1 MVQAS
6 FFRKIAVVSCAA
18 FALTLA
24 GACSKDQATPTE
36 PVAGDVNQPASSDP
50 SAVSEYQIQ
59 GESAGATEAAA
70 PGSAKKRQGAKT
82 SKAKQVKANKKVPVA
97 KKP

>member
-1 MVQAS
+1 MVQTS
-6 FFRKIAVVSCAA
+6 FFRKIAVISFAA
-18 FALTLA
+18 LVVTLA
-24 GACSKDQATPTE
+24 GACSKDQATPSE

-59 GESAGATEAAA
+59 GESAGSTEAAVPA
-70 PGSAKKRQGAKT
+70 SAKKRQGAKT
-82 SKAKQVKANKKVPVA
+82 SKAKHVKANKKAPVT